1 MEKIGGQT
9 PPHAHTKVP
18 ASNDECHI
26 TIIEHRRSVLEARA
40 IGFLKYYIEDTQ
52 CLESQLCKWIRYM
65 YWDIGLQ
72 DDPSIYSPGAYAVG
86 VGVGA
91 VPRPQISKK
100 KSIFFTSFAKIK
112 FFRRKNPLFAHV
124 LLNETCF
131 MYLLPTV

>member
-86 VGVGA
+86 A
-91 VPRPQISKK
+91 PNQQK